1 MNTERFIKN
10 YFDIAMKIH
19 AICSDRS
26 IPKDDAKLYVYI
38 YVKTCESA
46 EGIDYFEQDCI
57 TEIEALKSLLSSDYN
72 EDATVFEEPVTPQ
85 TLLELYRSFVNKSIT
100 KIERDI
106 QLEYGLERV
115 ISSELADRLRL
126 HVDPSFRTKHIEIFK
141 NLIYPEIGN
150 YDETKVRFSNVNY
163 QIKLA
168 REDREFDILLGN

>member
-1 MNTERFIKN
+1 MNTEHFIKN

-26 IPKDDAKLYVYI
+26 ISNDDAKLYVYI
-38 YVKTCESA
+38 YVKACESP

-57 TEIEALKSLLSSDYN
+57 TEIEALKSLLSSGYE
-72 EDATVFEEPVTPQ
+72 EDAVVFEEPVTPQ
-85 TLLELYRSFVNKSIT
+85 MLLQLYQSFVQKSIT
-100 KIERDI
+100 KIERDM

-115 ISSELADRLRL
+115 IRSELTDRLRL
-126 HVDPSFRTKHIEIFK
+126 HVDPSFRAGHIDIFK

-150 YDETKVRFSNVNY
+150 YDDAKVKLSNINY

-168 REDREFDILLGN
+168 REEREFDILLGN

>member
-1 MNTERFIKN
+1 MNTDHFIKN

-26 IPKDDAKLYVYI
+26 ISKDDAKLYVYI
-38 YVKTCESA
+38 YVKTCESP
-46 EGIDYFEQDCI
+46 EGIDYFEQECSA
-57 TEIEALKSLLSSDYN
+57 EIGALTSLLDSGYN

-85 TLLELYRSFVNKSIT
+85 MLLELYLSFVKKSIA
-100 KIERDI
+100 KIERDM

-115 ISSELADRLRL
+115 IRSELADRLRL
-126 HVDPSFRTKHIEIFK
+126 HVDPSFRTEHIDIFK

-150 YDETKVRFSNVNY
+150 YDEMKVKISNVNY

-168 REDREFDILLGN
+168 QEDRELDILLGN

>member
-1 MNTERFIKN
+1 MNTEHFIKN

-26 IPKDDAKLYVYI
+26 ISKDDAKLYVYI
-38 YVKTCESA
+38 YVKTCESP
-46 EGIDYFEQDCI
+46 EGIDYFELDCT
-57 TEIEALKSLLSSDYN
+57 TEIEALKSLLSSSSV
-72 EDATVFEEPVTPQ
+72 EDAMVLEEPVTPQ
-85 TLLELYRSFVNKSIT
+85 MVLQLYQSFVKKSIN
-100 KIERDI
+100 KIERDM

-126 HVDPSFRTKHIEIFK
+126 HVDPSFRTEHIDIFK

-150 YDETKVRFSNVNY
+150 YDDAKVKLSNINY

-168 REDREFDILLGN
+168 REEREFDILLGN

>member
-19 AICSDRS
+19 AICSDNS
-26 IPKDDAKLYVYI
+26 ISKDDAKLYVYI

-46 EGIDYFEQDCI
+46 EGIDYFEQDCTI
-57 TEIEALKSLLSSDYN
+57 EIEALKSLLGSDYN
-72 EDATVFEEPVTPQ
+72 QNATVFEEPVTPQ
-85 TLLELYRSFVNKSIT
+85 MLVELYQSFVKKAIT

-115 ISSELADRLRL
+115 IRSELADRLRL
-126 HVDPSFRTKHIEIFK
+126 HVDPSFRSRHIDIFK

-168 REDREFDILLGN
+168 RKDREIDILLGN